1 VKRFISQL
9 RWPLNIGRGLRQTL
23 SGDQSESDART
34 RHDKAFLYLSR
45 CALRSRDG
53 ISVLGDIC
61 RITARALRADH
72 VHIAEVLPD
81 GRSLIARAASGWA
94 PERLALWQFDLD
106 PESKLGQAVQN
117 CALLVLDGS
126 AEPATA
132 AGGKELLNDLRM
144 RSGLVAGVSAAP
156 GSNAFFGV
164 YSIEPRRF
172 TREEL
177 QFVRGVGHIVE
188 STLERC
194 VRAAG
199 EKTTR
204 ATANAEQADLLR
216 LVVGRLRPALRDSV
230 AQLSR
235 FRTTTPDTFTFRRA
249 VRQTERQVAAVAE
262 FIEDLQMLSDL
273 LDGWRPTVQTVV
285 FAPLLSSIVEQLTDR
300 ARSDSKVSLQ
310 LRMADDLL
318 ASRGDAA
325 MLRRALFN
333 LVDNALRFTGPEG
346 VVTIVVKASDTST
359 AVIEIRDTGRGM
371 SPTQIE
377 RLVRKRDGSLRSEQR
392 GAGIGW
398 RLASAIVEA
407 HDGSITAI
415 SDGPNHGSMIRVSL
429 PLVTLSQDAFPR
441 V

>member
-1 VKRFISQL
+1 L
-9 RWPLNIGRGLRQTL
+9 YIGRLRHSQ
-23 SGDQSESDART
+23 SGDPSESDART

-61 RITARALRADH
+61 RITARALRVDH
-72 VHIAEVLPD
+72 VHIVEVLPD

-94 PERLALWQFDLD
+94 PERLALWQFGLD
-106 PESKLGQAVQN
+106 PESRLGQAVQN
-117 CALLVLDGS
+117 SALIVLEGR
-126 AEPATA
+126 AEPATT
-132 AGGKELLNDLRM
+132 AGGNELLRDLRM
-144 RSGLVAGVSAAP
+144 QSGLVAGVSAAA
-156 GSNAFFGV
+156 GSPAFFGV

-172 TREEL
+172 TREDL

-188 STLERC
+188 ATLERC
-194 VRAAG
+194 VRVEG
-199 EKTTR
+199 EKAAR

-249 VRQTERQVAAVAE
+249 VRQTERQVATIGE
-262 FIEDLQMLSDL
+262 FIEDLHLLSEL
-273 LDGWRPTVQTVV
+273 LDGWRPTIQTVV
-285 FAPLLSSIVEQLTDR
+285 FAPLLSSIVEQLSAR
-300 ARSDSKVSLQ
+300 ARSDSKVVLQ

-318 ASRGDAA
+318 ASRGDAG

-346 VVTIVVKASDTST
+346 AVTITVKATDTST

-371 SPTQIE
+371 SSAQIE
-377 RLVRKRDGSLRSEQR
+377 RLIRKRDGSLRSEQR

-407 HDGSITAI
+407 HDGSITPL
-415 SDGPNHGSMIRVSL
+415 SSGPDHGSTVRVSL
-429 PLVTLSQDAFPR
+429 PLVTLGQNAFPAN
-441 V
+441 